1 MSVHRPHYCHS
12 PERQNRT
19 GHAVPHCAH
28 GGQGRS
34 VHDRGA
40 VRQLGQVKE
49 WRRMDMPGLHGTR
62 QEVMDTIIIAIVAIG
77 IILLALFSDDND
89 I

>member
-1 MSVHRPHYCHS
+1 
-12 PERQNRT
+12 
-19 GHAVPHCAH
+19 
-28 GGQGRS
+28 
-34 VHDRGA
+34 
-40 VRQLGQVKE
+40 
-49 WRRMDMPGLHGTR
+49 MPGLYGTR